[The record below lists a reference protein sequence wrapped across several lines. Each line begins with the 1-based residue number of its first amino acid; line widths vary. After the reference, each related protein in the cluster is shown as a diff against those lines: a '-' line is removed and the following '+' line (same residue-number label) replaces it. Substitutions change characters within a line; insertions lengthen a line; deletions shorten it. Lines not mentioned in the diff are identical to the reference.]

1 MAKPRKQ
8 RVEFRKNR
16 STRRRDGDLTRT
28 LGDDPDALLVE
39 DAFGGRHRYPR

>member
-16 STRRRDGDLTRT
+16 STRRRDGDRLRV
-28 LGDDPDALLVE
+28 LSVDKSKGKPV
-39 DAFGGRHRYPR
+39 GPR